1 MLRKF
6 LLKEAAFAELGGRN
20 LEEPVIVPAQ
30 HDDVEIIIPRYET
43 LFPNRA
49 EGGARKEL
57 IRNSIL
63 FAYAIKYGQK
73 LKEHLLMLFE
83 LFSIPLHFCDPL

>member
-6 LLKEAAFAELGGRN
+6 LLKEVAFAERGGRK
-20 LEEPVIVPAQ
+20 LEEPIIVLAQ

-63 FAYAIKYGQK
+63 FAYAIKYGQ
-73 LKEHLLMLFE
+73 
-83 LFSIPLHFCDPL
+83 

>member
-6 LLKEAAFAELGGRN
+6 LLKEVAFAERGGRK
-20 LEEPVIVPAQ
+20 LEESIIVPAQ

-57 IRNSIL
+57 IRKSIL
-63 FAYAIKYGQK
+63 FAYAIKYGQ
-73 LKEHLLMLFE
+73 
-83 LFSIPLHFCDPL
+83 

>member
-6 LLKEAAFAELGGRN
+6 LLKEAAFAERGGRK
-20 LEEPVIVPAQ
+20 LEESIIVPAQ

-49 EGGARKEL
+49 EGGACKEL

-63 FAYAIKYGQK
+63 FAYAIKYGQ
-73 LKEHLLMLFE
+73 
-83 LFSIPLHFCDPL
+83 

>member
-6 LLKEAAFAELGGRN
+6 LLKEVAFAERGGRK
-20 LEEPVIVPAQ
+20 LEESIIVPAQ

-49 EGGARKEL
+49 EGGACKEL
-57 IRNSIL
+57 IRNSIP
-63 FAYAIKYGQK
+63 FAYAVKYGQK
-73 LKEHLLMLFE
+73 LKQHLLMLFE

>member
-20 LEEPVIVPAQ
+20 FEKPFIVLAQ

-63 FAYAIKYGQK
+63 FAYAVKAFRKYRKGR
-73 LKEHLLMLFE
+73 
-83 LFSIPLHFCDPL
+83 